1 MFYVAKLHKFL
12 TPIIVEAFE
21 TYEDAFTYAELM
33 SRNKQTTY
41 IILTSVTTIDA
52 VIE

>member
-1 MFYVAKLHKFL
+1 MFYVAKLHRFL
-12 TPIIVEAFE
+12 TPTIVEAFE

-41 IILTSVTTIDA
+41 IILTSVVAINA
-52 VIE
+52 IIE